1 MLPRKD
7 RENSQEWSRSWR
19 APWKRRGLIETGR
32 SKKDLSGQSRDE
44 AIGRVNRNVSA
55 RELVWVWVLILGLL
69 STSSVPL
76 DTGLSPSESWFAPL

>member
-1 MLPRKD
+1 M
-7 RENSQEWSRSWR
+7 SG
-19 APWKRRGLIETGR
+19 AGR

-44 AIGRVNRNVSA
+44 AGGRVIRNVSA

-76 DTGLSPSESWFAPL
+76 DTGLSPSESWFATQSMKINMSIFSLLVSNQTYFSVFV